1 MAVKEIILYIWQLPQ
16 NLLGW
21 LLTRVMAPGKT
32 YRYQD
37 ARILLSAR
45 MWGGIS
51 LGRYIIL
58 SATAWEPDID
68 LHEWGHSRQSRLLG
82 PFYLFAVGIP
92 SLLWAVWWRP
102 GRKRGYFSFFTE
114 RWADRL
120 AGLRPPVHK
129 PE

>member
-51 LGRYIIL
+51 LGWYIIL
-58 SATAWEPDID
+58 SDRMDHPSCV
-68 LHEWGHSRQSRLLG
+68 LHEWGHTRQSRMLG
-82 PFYLFAVGIP
+82 PLYLPVVGLP
-92 SLLWAVWWRP
+92 SLLWALWWRP
-102 GRKRGYFSFFTE
+102 TRSVSYFSFFTE

-120 AGLRPPVHK
+120 AGIVRN
-129 PE
+129 